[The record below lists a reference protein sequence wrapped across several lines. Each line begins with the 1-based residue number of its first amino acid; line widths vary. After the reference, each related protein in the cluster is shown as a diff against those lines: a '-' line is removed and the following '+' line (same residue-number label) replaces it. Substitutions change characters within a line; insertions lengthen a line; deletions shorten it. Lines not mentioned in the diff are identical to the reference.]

1 MIPLFEAAWELHK
14 FLTKH
19 KIPYAIIGGFA
30 VQHLG
35 TPRLTADV
43 DIEILAPLVEGS
55 ESYVKLFLAHF
66 SSRDNQDPFIR
77 AKRDRVI
84 LLSASNERDIDI
96 SFGVPGYQDEFLK
109 RAVEYKLT
117 RGKIV
122 RLCSAEDLVI
132 HKCVAG
138 RDKDLRDIE
147 GVIARQGVALDVAYI
162 LNG

>member
-30 VQHLG
+30 VQHWG

-66 SSRDNQDPFIR
+66 SSRDNQTH
-77 AKRDRVI
+77 
-84 LLSASNERDIDI
+84 
-96 SFGVPGYQDEFLK
+96 SFAQNAIG
-109 RAVEYKLT
+109 
-117 RGKIV
+117 
-122 RLCSAEDLVI
+122 
-132 HKCVAG
+132 
-138 RDKDLRDIE
+138 
-147 GVIARQGVALDVAYI
+147 
-162 LNG
+162 

>member
-1 MIPLFEAAWELHK
+1 M
-14 FLTKH
+14 
-19 KIPYAIIGGFA
+19 
-30 VQHLG
+30 
-35 TPRLTADV
+35 
-43 DIEILAPLVEGS
+43 
-55 ESYVKLFLAHF
+55 
-66 SSRDNQDPFIR
+66 
-77 AKRDRVI
+77 
-84 LLSASNERDIDI
+84 LSASNERDIDI

-162 LNG
+162 REWLKQFDELLPEPHAIDDFERAWRAGKIAHMSKTPGRKK